1 MHSGVKER
9 GYPRATL
16 RVPVYFGVDEYTST
30 GKSLT
35 VSIGGLFI
43 ETSVLMPLDQEIK
56 LKFKIPGYGSIEA
69 KGTVVWRVTK
79 PVSKRYQ
86 KPGIAVKFIDIG
98 LEQCKKI
105 EDYVIKKS
113 RILRTIKH
121 LLSEKNPDMKKINEL
136 LTSTYIHDYSTLDD
150 LKKKLDNELALF
162 RLRAI
167 V

>member
-35 VSIGGLFI
+35 VSIGGIFI
-43 ETSVLMPLDQEIK
+43 ETGVLMPLDQEIK
-56 LKFKIPGYGSIEA
+56 LKFTIPGYGPIET
-69 KGTVVWRVTK
+69 KGTVVWRATK
-79 PVSKRYQ
+79 PVSKRFRN
-86 KPGIAVKFIDIG
+86 PGIAVKFTELN
-98 LEQCKKI
+98 LEQCRMI

-113 RILRTIKH
+113 RIIRTLKH
-121 LLSEKNPDMKKINEL
+121 LLSEKKPNMKQINEL
-136 LTSTYIHDYSTLDD
+136 LTSTYIRDYSTLDD
-150 LKKKLDNELALF
+150 LRKKLENELALF
-162 RLRAI
+162 RLRAR